1 MRTNARRAAIGCAT
15 IGMLALGACSSGF
28 TNAFLGPVDPNPP
41 SYLPNANQQPIIRN
55 ATPVEEVAECP
66 QVDIADGGA
75 ALRAGTSAD
84 SVRNQITI
92 ANVARE
98 CVGQPDGSVRLKVG
112 VEGRVLLGPGG
123 SAGRYTA
130 PVRIVVKRNDRVFA
144 SRSLAV
150 PVTVPAGET
159 QATFALVETNL
170 AVPPGVG
177 EYEIEVG
184 LGSAPAATR
193 RARR

>member
-1 MRTNARRAAIGCAT
+1 MTT
-15 IGMLALGACSSGF
+15 VFLALGGCSSGL
-28 TNAFLGPVDPNPP
+28 TNAILGPVDPNPP

-55 ATPVEEVAECP
+55 AVPVEEVAECP

-92 ANVARE
+92 SNVARE
-98 CVGQPDGSVRLKVG
+98 CIGQPDGSVRLRVG

-123 SAGRYTA
+123 AAGRYTA
-130 PVRIVVKRNDRVFA
+130 PVRITVKRNDRVFA
-144 SRSLAV
+144 SRALSV

-159 QATFALVETNL
+159 QATFAIVESDL
-170 AVPPGVG
+170 AVPPGIDG
-177 EYEIEVG
+177 YEIEVG
-184 LGSAPAATR
+184 LGSAPAGPR